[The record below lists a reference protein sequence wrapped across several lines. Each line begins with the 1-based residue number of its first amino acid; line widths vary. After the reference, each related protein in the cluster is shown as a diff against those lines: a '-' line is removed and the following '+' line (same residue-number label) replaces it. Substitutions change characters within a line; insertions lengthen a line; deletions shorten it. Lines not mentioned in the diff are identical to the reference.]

1 MMRSGPMVRSR
12 AAEKRYL
19 EQRRMVCLDGCAFC
33 DLVKKGGDQVV
44 KKTKHCLIVKNI
56 FSYDIWDGCG
66 VVEHLMVIPQQHT
79 ASLADLS
86 HEERVDYMDQ
96 LAQFEA
102 QNYSLYAR
110 SPGNITKSVTHQ
122 HMHLIKI
129 DNKRKKFLFYLRK
142 PHVLF
147 SK

>member
-1 MMRSGPMVRSR
+1 MRSGPMVRSR

-19 EQRRMVCLDGCAFC
+19 HQRKTTHSNGCAFC
-33 DLVKKGGDQVV
+33 DLVKNGGDQVV
-44 KKTKHCLIVKNI
+44 KKTAHCLIIKNI
-56 FSYDIWDGCG
+56 FGYDIWDGCG
-66 VVEHLMVIPQQHT
+66 VIEHLMIIPQQHT

-129 DNKRKKFLFYLRK
+129 DNRRKKFLLYLHR
-142 PHVLF
+142 PHIRL
-147 SK
+147 SR